1 MIDTQVT
8 AQRLHTLA
16 DLIEQGQTS
25 ETTTRALDKL
35 LMYEADVARGQLRE
49 LKNDLAAFEK
59 KYGMTTT
66 DFYRKFQ
73 AGETDDRMDFVEWA
87 SLSQMAHNLSKRIEI
102 ISGVG
107 AA

>member
-1 MIDTQVT
+1 MIDAQVT

-35 LMYEADVARGQLRE
+35 LMYEAEVARAQLRE
-49 LKNDLAAFEK
+49 LENDLAAFEK
-59 KYGMTTT
+59 KYGMTTS

-73 AGETDDRMDFVEWA
+73 TGATDDRMDFVEWA
-87 SLSQMAHNLSKRIEI
+87 SLAQMAQNLSKRIELI
-102 ISGVG
+102 VG
-107 AA
+107 ASAT

>member
-1 MIDTQVT
+1 MIDAQGT

-35 LMYEADVARGQLRE
+35 LLYEADVARRQLRE
-49 LKNDLAAFEK
+49 LETDLTAYESR
-59 KYGMTTT
+59 YGMNTR
-66 DFYRKFQ
+66 DFYSKFQ

-87 SLSQMAHNLSKRIEI
+87 SLAQMAQNLAKRIDLI
-102 ISGVG
+102 TSAIPS
-107 AA
+107 